1 MTKFLI
7 SFSFVVQIYFLR
19 HRLVISSPRCPL
31 SPLCAATSNTCTS
44 LDSDDRTNLPFVS
57 RQSRRRRFFFFFF
70 VLRHSLSLCTK
81 TVIFLIKLGTHKYYY
96 VKNTFIFFF
105 SKKLYENMPLDLS
118 FSLFSKKKVWWKPE
132 RSTDA
137 PGHTTIYTFLCF
149 SLSRLLHNT
158 RTLLKI
164 QIAYKSSC
172 IRSLLLDLS

>member
-81 TVIFLIKLGTHKYYY
+81 TVIFLIKLGLLCEKHFYS
-96 VKNTFIFFF
+96 FF